1 MSKYQKDIPSYHK
14 NSYSTMFTEILF
26 IIDGTWKKID
36 GPLNRE
42 TNKKIIGTFTQWT
55 IAQLLKSNI
64 RKMEK

>member
-1 MSKYQKDIPSYHK
+1 
-14 NSYSTMFTEILF
+14 MFTEILF